1 MGKVSL
7 LHEAGSLSMPLAD
20 GSTLRVTPFHESPS
34 VAVTLHGPNGG
45 DAGGVLLTAK
55 RARLLASWL
64 LRVADECGNT
74 VVHPGSARPGS
85 AKPGSTRIGRVR
97 PALPSRRD

>member
-7 LHEAGSLSMPLAD
+7 LHEADSLSMPLAD

-64 LRVADECGNT
+64 LRVADECGDT
-74 VVHPGSARPGS
+74 AAH
-85 AKPGSTRIGRVR
+85 PGSTRPGSTRMRRSR